1 MLGSVDIYI
10 DENNSLSKS
19 KKESLSKRLKDIY
32 DKLENKTNLEDF
44 LESQIIEV
52 THPEENY
59 IRIKNKC
66 LLLFIIKII
75 GTIFVTLYLIG
86 IFELI
91 CIMDAIK
98 KEFYSSLQLYFL
110 RKNEEGRKD
119 FYTNFI
125 NISKKIPSFSP
136 FFLSSLLS
144 KIIINLLGFYITSIL
159 VLIIN
164 GLIIYFGL
172 NNFPFHKENELEE
185 NYTLKEVLNLF
196 FMFAGIY
203 LTIGIVVLLPLET
216 VQKGFQEYDKDK
228 NYTFYQKY
236 QHFRARV
243 YGGLEAEENDE
254 YDEDKVKEAI
264 LKKKEQIKEKEKTIK
279 DNILNQK
286 RENLDMDE
294 KIYTNLR
301 LKYKMNINGYLIF
314 YLFSMV
320 ASSICQII
328 INRYYFSDYNEG
340 KKEKINIV
348 IKLSTL
354 FISLSLILFFVYST
368 VFNFNEKKENKEV
381 SVIKFGGYIIYREN
395 YVYDTFCKRFCSDI
409 AECFKKWNYACCCQL
424 CSCLYFFKCI
434 LCFRCSCQDY
444 NKREKMITNDII
456 KENICIIYKING
468 FCSYFSKIL
477 TNPKVLIFVPLLYLF
492 NLFNIGFNSVLSEI
506 NEGFIINILSL
517 LSILLFFFINYLF
530 GKILAKYFN
539 EFDDDKDF
547 YIIVYGLFSV
557 VLFESIFSSIISCLI
572 YFNGIGNNTKGY
584 FIIISLQSI
593 EYIKIISLN
602 YFAFYFKINSLLGD
616 LLSNSFIL
624 SFYIII
630 WRVFEIFIN
639 ICDINKSLILFQFI
653 FGLIIFIFVIIFLKL
668 MKKKGEFYLTFIA
681 LVDKIDE

>member
-1 MLGSVDIYI
+1 MLESVEIYI

-44 LESQIIEV
+44 FESQIIEV

-75 GTIFVTLYLIG
+75 GTFFVTLYLIG

-98 KEFYSSLQLYFL
+98 KEFYSSLHLFFL

-136 FFLSSLLS
+136 FFLSSLIS

-172 NNFPFHKENELEE
+172 INFPFRKENELEE

-216 VQKGFQEYDKDK
+216 VQKGFQEYDKDT
-228 NYTFYQKY
+228 NYTLYQQY

-243 YGGLEAEENDE
+243 YGGIEAEENDE

-264 LKKKEQIKEKEKTIK
+264 LKKKELIKEKEKTIK
-279 DNILNQK
+279 DNILKQK
-286 RENLDMDE
+286 GENLDMDE
-294 KIYTNLR
+294 RIYANLR

-320 ASSICQII
+320 ASSICQIM

-354 FISLSLILFFVYST
+354 FISLSLILFFLYST

-381 SVIKFGGYIIYREN
+381 SVTKFGGYIIYREN
-395 YVYDTFCKRFCSDI
+395 YVYDSFCKRFWSDI

-434 LCFRCSCQDY
+434 LCFCCSCEKY
-444 NKREKMITNDII
+444 NKREKMITNDTK

-468 FCSYFSKIL
+468 FFSYFSKIL

-506 NEGFIINILSL
+506 NENFIINILSL

-530 GKILAKYFN
+530 GKILAKYFD

-653 FGLIIFIFVIIFLKL
+653 FGLIIFIFMIIVLKL
-668 MKKKGEFYLTFIA
+668 MKKKGDFYDIFIA
-681 LVDKIDE
+681 LVDKID